1 MNKKFSILIY
11 IQLVAAVLFSVFSLS
26 FNADISLL
34 AFPISVIYSAIVVWF
49 TFFKM
54 FKPLDGKKI
63 AVVNKLLQYIP
74 YVFLVAFIIRRAGN
88 EGTYLWYD
96 IITVL
101 LWCVIF
107 VTSLMITHYFHPKC
121 VAKLTENWNVKSPEP
136 KKLKG
141 IRKVCFEAV
150 DWIDSFVQAV
160 CLVLIVQIF
169 TFQLYLIPSESM
181 VPTFLVKDRVVVS
194 KITSG
199 PKFPLTEVGLPT
211 ISKYKR
217 GDIVVL
223 RNPNYSLDRKS
234 EVKSVVSQLIYM
246 LTFMTVN
253 LNTDENG
260 ELKADPLVKRIVGVE
275 GEQLVMQ
282 DGILYARTKASDE
295 FKPVIQ
301 DEEYAAWNLNTLP
314 AKIKQRVQTI
324 PLSQNEYQ
332 EMLNF
337 EAERR
342 QFDLNVAQIQAEQL
356 VQKFNKLAFDSS
368 LAGTFAKPTSLSE
381 FALFKDVQNLTR
393 QLMNQSGGAKWFS
406 DFMTSWIPA
415 KNNVRDVYSEANYK
429 MNVMTKITLG
439 NLIVRYAE
447 LFRTGVS
454 ASLWQS
460 DEILKQNMQQ
470 AEILNW
476 YIQRLLDS
484 RNMPVYPAN
493 DSNGNPQYLPKNC
506 FFMMGDNRFNSLDMR
521 HSYDSKLVPLTDQDD
536 MSVEYHSIMEQ
547 KYIPR
552 NRIVGKPFFRFWPL
566 DRTSL
571 LN

>member
-63 AVVNKLLQYIP
+63 PVVNKLLEYIP
-74 YVFLVAFIIRRAGN
+74 YVFLVTFIIRRAGN
-88 EGTYLWYD
+88 EGTHLWYD

-107 VTSLMITHYFHPKC
+107 VTSLMIIHYFNPKRI
-121 VAKLTENWNVKSPEP
+121 AKLTENWNEKAPEP

-150 DWIDSFVQAV
+150 DWIDSFIQAV
-160 CLVLIVQIF
+160 CFVLIVQIF

-295 FKPVIQ
+295 FKPVVQ

-454 ASLWQS
+454 ASLWQN

>member
-63 AVVNKLLQYIP
+63 PVVNKLLEYIP
-74 YVFLVAFIIRRAGN
+74 YVFLVTFIIRRAGN
-88 EGTYLWYD
+88 EGTHLWYD

-107 VTSLMITHYFHPKC
+107 VTSLMIIHYFNPKR
-121 VAKLTENWNVKSPEP
+121 VAKLTENWNEKAPEP

-141 IRKVCFEAV
+141 IRKVGFEAV
-150 DWIDSFVQAV
+150 DWIDSFIQAV
-160 CLVLIVQIF
+160 CFVLIVQIF

-181 VPTFLVKDRVVVS
+181 VPTFLVKDRVIVS

-295 FKPVIQ
+295 FKPVVQ

>member
-63 AVVNKLLQYIP
+63 PVVNKLLEYIP

-88 EGTYLWYD
+88 EGTHLWYD

-107 VTSLMITHYFHPKC
+107 VTSLMIIHYFNPKRI
-121 VAKLTENWNVKSPEP
+121 AKLTENWNEKAPEP

-150 DWIDSFVQAV
+150 DWIDSFIQAV
-160 CLVLIVQIF
+160 CFVLIVQIF

-181 VPTFLVKDRVVVS
+181 VPTFLVKDRVIVS

-295 FKPVIQ
+295 FKPVVQ

>member
-107 VTSLMITHYFHPKC
+107 VTSLMITHYFHPKR

-141 IRKVCFEAV
+141 IKKVGFEAV

-282 DGILYARTKASDE
+282 DGILYARTKESDE
-295 FKPVIQ
+295 FKPVVQ

-337 EAERR
+337 EEERR

-454 ASLWQS
+454 ASLWQN

-470 AEILNW
+470 AKILNW

>member
-34 AFPISVIYSAIVVWF
+34 AFPISLLYSAIVVWF

-63 AVVNKLLQYIP
+63 PVVNKLLEYIP
-74 YVFLVAFIIRRAGN
+74 YVFLVTFIIRRAGN
-88 EGTYLWYD
+88 EGTHLWYD

-107 VTSLMITHYFHPKC
+107 VTSLMIIHYFNPKR
-121 VAKLTENWNVKSPEP
+121 VAKLTENWNEKAPEP

-295 FKPVIQ
+295 FKPVVQ

-460 DEILKQNMQQ
+460 DKILKQNMQQ

>member
-63 AVVNKLLQYIP
+63 PVVNKLLEYIP
-74 YVFLVAFIIRRAGN
+74 YVFLVTFIIRRAGN
-88 EGTYLWYD
+88 EGTHLWYD

-107 VTSLMITHYFHPKC
+107 VTSLMIIHYFNPKRI
-121 VAKLTENWNVKSPEP
+121 AKLTENWNEKAPEP

-282 DGILYARTKASDE
+282 DGILYARTKDSDE
-295 FKPVIQ
+295 FKPVVQ

-406 DFMTSWIPA
+406 EFMTSWIPA

>member
-63 AVVNKLLQYIP
+63 PVVNKLLEYIP
-74 YVFLVAFIIRRAGN
+74 YVFLVTFIIRRAGN
-88 EGTYLWYD
+88 EGTHLWYD

-107 VTSLMITHYFHPKC
+107 VTSLMIIHYFNPKR
-121 VAKLTENWNVKSPEP
+121 VAKLTENWNEKAPEP

-150 DWIDSFVQAV
+150 DWIDSFIQAV
-160 CLVLIVQIF
+160 CFVLIVQIF

-295 FKPVIQ
+295 FKPVVQ